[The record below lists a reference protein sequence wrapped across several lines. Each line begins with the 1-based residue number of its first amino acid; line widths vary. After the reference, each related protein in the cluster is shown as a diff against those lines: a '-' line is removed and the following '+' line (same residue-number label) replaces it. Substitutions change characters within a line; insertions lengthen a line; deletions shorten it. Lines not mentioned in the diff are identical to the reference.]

1 MKYAVLPLGA
11 LLLLGIAWLTVENR
25 QLRQQVDSSMSYQSQ
40 LQQLSEKSALQ
51 RLQFEDEIA
60 DLNRQLTSAA
70 QQLSSLSTTLQ
81 EARLQVDPDYAA
93 LLQQARD
100 EVDARSRQSQ
110 PPSGGTPFATF
121 ANPANASA
129 LANASMPKLYD
140 SYLNALGIP
149 GTERQQVMEALIDFA
164 TLRYQMLG
172 TLLEGS
178 LSPDEAVSVF
188 GADAL
193 ALNMQDSLT
202 AAQQD
207 ELRLYDQ
214 LLKQDALREVYQQ
227 ALQRTG
233 SAISGSVQ
241 NRVVAALLDE
251 VLSFQTNW
259 GALVAADGSMRSA
272 HHERLAAFDRARDT
286 LQGNLNAQQ
295 LNHLDR
301 FIEAQGNGVDIILEA
316 STDGDGR
323 VSIIQARVTAENLPQ

>member
-1 MKYAVLPLGA
+1 M
-11 LLLLGIAWLTVENR
+11 
-25 QLRQQVDSSMSYQSQ
+25 
-40 LQQLSEKSALQ
+40 
-51 RLQFEDEIA
+51 
-60 DLNRQLTSAA
+60 
-70 QQLSSLSTTLQ
+70 
-81 EARLQVDPDYAA
+81 
-93 LLQQARD
+93 
-100 EVDARSRQSQ
+100 
-110 PPSGGTPFATF
+110 
-121 ANPANASA
+121 
-129 LANASMPKLYD
+129 ANASMPKLYD

-193 ALNMQDSLT
+193 AQNLQDSLT

-214 LLKQDALREVYQQ
+214 LIKQDTLREVYQQ

-233 SAISGSVQ
+233 NAISGSVQ
-241 NRVVAALLDE
+241 NRVMTALLYE
-251 VLSFQTNW
+251 VLSPQTNW

-272 HHERLAAFDRARDT
+272 HRERLAAFDRARDT
-286 LQGNLNAQQ
+286 LQGDLNAQQ

-323 VSIIQARVTAENLPQ
+323 VSITQARVAAENLPQ

>member
-1 MKYAVLPLGA
+1 
-11 LLLLGIAWLTVENR
+11 
-25 QLRQQVDSSMSYQSQ
+25 
-40 LQQLSEKSALQ
+40 
-51 RLQFEDEIA
+51 
-60 DLNRQLTSAA
+60 
-70 QQLSSLSTTLQ
+70 
-81 EARLQVDPDYAA
+81 
-93 LLQQARD
+93 
-100 EVDARSRQSQ
+100 
-110 PPSGGTPFATF
+110 
-121 ANPANASA
+121 
-129 LANASMPKLYD
+129 MPKLYD

-214 LLKQDALREVYQQ
+214 LLKQDTLREVYQQ

-241 NRVVAALLDE
+241 NRVSGRPAR
-251 VLSFQTNW
+251 
-259 GALVAADGSMRSA
+259 RSLIA
-272 HHERLAAFDRARDT
+272 SDQLGRTGGRRWQHAQRAPRATRRLRSR
-286 LQGNLNAQQ
+286 
-295 LNHLDR
+295 
-301 FIEAQGNGVDIILEA
+301 
-316 STDGDGR
+316 
-323 VSIIQARVTAENLPQ
+323 